1 MPVSDGGFLFLA
13 APSEIPWKH
22 LCLFSLSLQSQEYT
36 ERSSPL
42 GRVKIPPSHSLTAF
56 RAPDTRVCISLMNL
70 RSLYICFPSCS
81 WRSVHYVEGG
91 NARQLYNCL
100 SSCTGSSFYRL
111 IKFSFIDINL
121 FIIARVSIDKT
132 FSFTLHTSSCSHTQ
146 TNGKD
151 TRDTYWQDTNLS
163 STVQRNPSDVRALT
177 SFMKT
182 MCVRLH
188 ENDIFTNHKNNCN
201 QLRTFSF
208 HCTNKSFFG
217 LFFAGQY

>member
-1 MPVSDGGFLFLA
+1 MPVSDVGFLFLA
-13 APSEIPWKH
+13 QPH
-22 LCLFSLSLQSQEYT
+22 LRSRGSTCVSSRSPYSPQEYT

-56 RAPDTRVCISLMNL
+56 RAPDTRVCTSLMNL

-81 WRSVHYVEGG
+81 WRSAHYVGGG

-132 FSFTLHTSSCSHTQ
+132 FSLTSHMSLCSHTQ
-146 TNGKD
+146 TNGKVTKEIHIGKTLICPVRFND
-151 TRDTYWQDTNLS
+151 TRLM
-163 STVQRNPSDVRALT
+163 LE
-177 SFMKT
+177 
-182 MCVRLH
+182 H
-188 ENDIFTNHKNNCN
+188 
-201 QLRTFSF
+201 
-208 HCTNKSFFG
+208 
-217 LFFAGQY
+217 